1 MSFPCSFGIARRMG
15 FAALGLAFAFAPP
28 PHLLAGE
35 AAGGGEAG
43 LTQPAAAGGATAG
56 KPEKGKELFGQWSC
70 GACHVLAD
78 AGAAGQGGPSLD
90 GDPNLSAVL
99 VVDRITNGQNGMPA
113 FGGQLSEEDI
123 VDIAAYVV
131 RMAAK

>member
-1 MSFPCSFGIARRMG
+1 MSFPRSFGIARRVG
-15 FAALGLAFAFAPP
+15 VAALGLAFAFAPP
-28 PHLLAGE
+28 ARLLAGE
-35 AAGGGEAG
+35 AAGGG
-43 LTQPAAAGGATAG
+43 AAGSA
-56 KPEKGKELFGQWSC
+56 EKGKELFGQWSC

-90 GDPNLSAVL
+90 GDPNLSAAL

-123 VDIAAYVV
+123 ADIAAYVV